1 MSISIVMPQLGL
13 TMTEGTISEWL
24 KKPGDM
30 VRKNEPL
37 FVVSTDK
44 VEMEVEAMV
53 EGKLKE
59 IVVPSGQTV
68 AVGAPVAYLG
78 GEGDA
83 PVPAPVKSDAV
94 ASVETSV
101 SAPVAEVAP
110 VRSGD
115 GRVQASP
122 RAKRLAKELGV
133 DLATVH
139 GSDDGRI
146 SEDDV
151 RRAAES
157 APAKKAAPGSKRRQI
172 IAERLTYSIQN
183 VPTFSLGV
191 EVLAENLLSL
201 HENLQEAVISKTG
214 VKLTITDLL
223 LASLASA
230 VKNYPAIN
238 ASWRDGALHPGASA
252 DLGVAVATEQG
263 VIAPVLRAADA
274 LDLFGLVEHRNELI
288 SKARQDALSLR
299 DLEGG
304 TGTLS
309 NLGMYPVDEFQAII
323 TPGQSFIL
331 AVGRVRNRPWA
342 DAKLVVKPTIKLN
355 LTVDHRVVDGAEG
368 AEFLGKLVERI
379 ENPVQFLEGLPAIKS
394 SGRRRANG

>member
-24 KKPGDM
+24 KKPGDV

-37 FVVSTDK
+37 FIVSTDK
-44 VEMEVEAMV
+44 VEMEVEALV

-59 IVVPSGQTV
+59 IVVPPGETV
-68 AVGAPVAYLG
+68 AVGTPVAYLEG
-78 GEGDA
+78 AGESPA
-83 PVPAPVKSDAV
+83 PAPAKAEAAPAPV
-94 ASVETSV
+94 ETA
-101 SAPVAEVAP
+101 APATSETAAP
-110 VRSGD
+110 ARSND

-133 DLATVH
+133 DLATVR
-139 GSDDGRI
+139 GTDDGRI

-151 RRAAES
+151 RRASES

-201 HENLQEAVISKTG
+201 HENLQEAVIGKTG

-223 LASLASA
+223 LACLASA
-230 VKNYPAIN
+230 IKDYPAIN
-238 ASWRDGALHPGASA
+238 ASWRDGALHPGSSA
-252 DLGVAVATEQG
+252 DLGIAVATGQG
-263 VIAPVLRAADA
+263 VIAPVLRAAEG
-274 LDLFGLVEHRNELI
+274 LDLFGLVERRNELI
-288 SKARQDALSLR
+288 GKARQDNLSLR

-379 ENPVQFLEGLPAIKS
+379 ENPGQFLEGLPAAK